1 MVYRA
6 QHARTHVTVGNK
18 QTPARAICR
27 HSSYTHTQHASGI
40 PASCLCRRA
49 RSRGALLKVALIPKV
64 RSSLIK
70 IHSFRWSGIALQ
82 AECGTARCP
91 RLRRPA
97 TPARGGA
104 AVALARP
111 RTHETQTPSRPW
123 PCPRKWP
130 TNPWHDRDSNNNIL
144 PHAAPP
150 PVLCR
155 RPIRSQYFLCSPRKL
170 RCACAARR
178 NGQPLRFQERCLQRG
193 RRAPAAIRTRPQE
206 LPPLCSNLC
215 RQPGLASADLK
226 SRFKMPHV
234 TLRLAAR
241 THVNTPTSPSL
252 HESGSCQEV
261 CTPDVQSRAMQ
272 ATNPL
277 PTLLA
282 WGHAL
287 LSKTALKS
295 DALSPGSVVSEAFL
309 TMLGRRE

>member
-1 MVYRA
+1 MQPNEGGERCRGTATPVKDA
-6 QHARTHVTVGNK
+6 GGSEPGGLHTHARRLPLVMSGHVRTQVTVGNE

-27 HSSYTHTQHASGI
+27 HSYTYSTPHTPAAS
-40 PASCLCRRA
+40 PASLCRCSRRA
-49 RSRGALLKVALIPKV
+49 RRRSALLQVVLITKV

-70 IHSFRWSGIALQ
+70 IHPSRRSGVDLP

-91 RLRRPA
+91 RLRPPA

-104 AVALARP
+104 AVALALP
-111 RTHETQTPSRPW
+111 RTHETQMPSPPW

-130 TNPWHDRDSNNNIL
+130 TNLWRDRDSNNNIL

-150 PVLCR
+150 TVLCR
-155 RPIRSQYFLCSPRKL
+155 RPIRSQNLLCSPRQ
-170 RCACAARR
+170 RRYAARR
-178 NGQPLRFQERCLQRG
+178 NGQPLRFPERCSQKG

-206 LPPLCSNLC
+206 PPPLCSNLC

-252 HESGSCQEV
+252 HESGNC
-261 CTPDVQSRAMQ
+261 
-272 ATNPL
+272 
-277 PTLLA
+277 
-282 WGHAL
+282 
-287 LSKTALKS
+287 
-295 DALSPGSVVSEAFL
+295 
-309 TMLGRRE
+309 